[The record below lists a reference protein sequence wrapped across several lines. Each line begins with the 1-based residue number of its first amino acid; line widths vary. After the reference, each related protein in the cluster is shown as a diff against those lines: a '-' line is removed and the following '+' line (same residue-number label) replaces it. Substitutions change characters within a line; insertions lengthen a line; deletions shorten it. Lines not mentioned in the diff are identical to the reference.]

1 MADDRWQLL
10 PDLVGDDY
18 LALKTSIAE
27 SGVLIPLVYDAET
40 NELVDGHQRARAVA
54 ELRAEGTA
62 VAEPMKQLRH
72 FGSDE
77 ERIAFVVTSNVQRRK
92 LSTAQRR
99 DLVAEALRR
108 LPSLSDRRLALM
120 AGVDGKTVAAVRN
133 ELERRAEI
141 PHVETRADTLGR
153 QQPTRRVRSA
163 PTIFVQSKRDA
174 RRAGA
179 ALTALGDDASGVLG
193 LSRAEERARDARIA
207 QLRTATVLP
216 KIEGPSYELR
226 LGDLREVWADVPDG
240 SIDCLVVDPPYDEA
254 GIPLFEDLA
263 RLALRVLK
271 PGRLAAIYCGHV
283 HLDTEME
290 LLAKGGLTWVWHGVN
305 LLPGRHTQIYSRM
318 INGRHRSVLLLS
330 AGDYRPRRWIHDAY
344 FAEGHGGPESRPDH
358 KWQQAVEPVQH
369 WVRQVSE
376 PGEVVFDPC
385 CGSGTTALAAVT
397 EGRRFLGGDL
407 DPAYVE
413 TTRQRLEELI
423 ETNTDDSPSDQE
435 KEGLP

>member
-1 MADDRWQLL
+1 VADDRWQLL
-10 PDLVGDDY
+10 PDLLGDDF
-18 LALKTSIAE
+18 LTLKTSIAE

-54 ELRAEGTA
+54 ELRAEGTV

-99 DLVAEALRR
+99 DLIAEALRR

-120 AGVDGKTVAAVRN
+120 AGVDHKTVGVVRG
-133 ELERRAEI
+133 ELEGRGEI
-141 PHVETRADTLGR
+141 PHVEARADTLGR
-153 QQPTRRVRSA
+153 QQPARGPRPAATV
-163 PTIFVQSKRDA
+163 FVQSERDA

-179 ALTALGDDASGVLG
+179 ALTVLGDDASGVLG
-193 LSRAEERARDARIA
+193 LSRAEERARDARFA
-207 QLRTATVLP
+207 QLRSATVPP
-216 KIEGPSYELR
+216 KIEGATYELR

-290 LLAKGGLTWVWHGVN
+290 LLAKGGLSYTWGGVN
-305 LLPGRHTQIYSRM
+305 LLPGRHTQIHSLM
-318 INGRHRSVLLLS
+318 INGRHRTVLLFS
-330 AGDYRPRRWIHDAY
+330 AGTFQPRRWIHDAY

-358 KWQQAVEPVQH
+358 KWQQAVGPVQH

-407 DPAYVE
+407 DPACVE
-413 TTRQRLEELI
+413 TTRRRLVELAA
-423 ETNTDDSPSDQE
+423 ERENDE
-435 KEGLP
+435 AGA

>member
-1 MADDRWQLL
+1 MADDHWQLL

-240 SIDCLVVDPPYDEA
+240 SID
-254 GIPLFEDLA
+254 
-263 RLALRVLK
+263 
-271 PGRLAAIYCGHV
+271 
-283 HLDTEME
+283 TEME

-413 TTRQRLEELI
+413 TTRQRLEALI